1 MSLRFK
7 PLDENPLGKP
17 CPAVAAR
24 GAARK
29 PASHPSKLKPGLPGG
44 PASPLSVQRGKK
56 KGGLTRP
63 ADEKVAR
70 T

>member
-7 PLDENPLGKP
+7 PLERILLENGALRLQH
-17 CPAVAAR
+17 AAR
-24 GAARK
+24 HAR
-29 PASHPSKLKPGLPGG
+29 GLSSQQAKTGLAGG
-44 PASPLSVQRGKK
+44 PASLLIVQRGKK